1 MGDPM
6 KKYAHGCQKNRSQRF
21 HPVSFHLDHSLNTY
35 EIFLP
40 IIERNEE
47 IVKVKT
53 KKKKHNLSTGYA
65 SFS

>member
-1 MGDPM
+1 
-6 KKYAHGCQKNRSQRF
+6 
-21 HPVSFHLDHSLNTY
+21 LDHSLNTY
-35 EIFLP
+35 DIFLP

-65 SFS
+65 SFSCRLEMKFDDYQPPNPAKAGTT